1 LFLGDTI
8 EFLILPLYL
17 VFTTIYTRKYYKNCM
32 SSNTIKPEEKEE
44 EEEEEVKFSNKDNS
58 QNTIKLEKEEV

>member
-1 LFLGDTI
+1 
-8 EFLILPLYL
+8 
-17 VFTTIYTRKYYKNCM
+17 M

-44 EEEEEVKFSNKDNS
+44 EEQQQPKFSNKDNS

>member
-1 LFLGDTI
+1 
-8 EFLILPLYL
+8 
-17 VFTTIYTRKYYKNCM
+17 M